1 VYHASVEAQSFL
13 VLEYLRIE
21 LCHIMLCYLL
31 HCFVLCYV
39 MLCLIVREKGIEL
52 VYACFQSNQNLS
64 TWCAHFEGEGFS
76 RLLCRLKKK

>member
-13 VLEYLRIE
+13 VLEYLSTE

-52 VYACFQSNQNLS
+52 VCTCFQSN
-64 TWCAHFEGEGFS
+64 
-76 RLLCRLKKK
+76 